1 MVNLKTKIAT
11 DTWVKASWE
20 EYIQLVENPE
30 YQKARCYYYNGELRI
45 EMSAVG
51 NDHSLDHAIIIVG
64 VNLFAIIKNI
74 PLNARDNCTYRKTGV
89 QDSQP
94 DVSYYIGENASTV
107 GRGTFIINLDNY
119 PPPDLVIEV
128 ASTSLLDD
136 MGQKRLLYEDLNV
149 KEYWIVDVENVRIIA
164 FAIADGGS
172 KRITSSGVLPGLQM
186 SVLEEALQLSRT
198 QDQSQVGAWLMA
210 QFQS

>member
-1 MVNLKTKIAT
+1 MVNLQTKIAT

-30 YQKARCYYYNGELRI
+30 YEKARCYYYNGEFRI
-45 EMSAVG
+45 EMSALG

-74 PLNARDNCTYRKTGV
+74 PLNARDNCNYRKTGI

-128 ASTSLLDD
+128 ASSSLLDD
-136 MGQKRLLYEDLNV
+136 LGQKRLLYEELNV

-186 SVLEEALQLSRT
+186 SVLEEGLQLSRT
-198 QDQSQVGAWLMA
+198 QNQSQVGAWLMA
-210 QFQS
+210 RFQQ

>member
-1 MVNLKTKIAT
+1 MVNLQTKIST

-20 EYIQLVENPE
+20 EYIQIVEKPE
-30 YQKARCYYYNGELRI
+30 YEKARCYYYNGEFRI
-45 EMSAVG
+45 EMSALG

-136 MGQKRLLYEDLNV
+136 LGQKRLLYEELNV

-210 QFQS
+210 RFQS

>member
-1 MVNLKTKIAT
+1 MVNLQNRINT

-20 EYIQLVENPE
+20 EYIEIVENPGYE
-30 YQKARCYYYNGELRI
+30 KAKCYYFNGELRI

-51 NDHSLDHAIIIVG
+51 HDHGCDRTIAALA
-64 VNLFAIIKNI
+64 VNLFCIIRGI
-74 PLNARDNCTYRKTGV
+74 PVKVITNTSYRKTNLREA
-89 QDSQP
+89 QP
-94 DVSYYIGENASTV
+94 DVSCYIGDNAQV
-107 GRGTFIINLDNY
+107 VPWGTSIINLDNY
-119 PPPDLVIEV
+119 PAPDLAIEI
-128 ASTSLLDD
+128 ATTSLLDD

-210 QFQS
+210 RFQS

>member
-1 MVNLKTKIAT
+1 MVNLKIKIPT
-11 DTWVKASWE
+11 DTWVKATWE

-30 YQKARCYYYNGELRI
+30 YEKANCYYFNGELRI
-45 EMSAVG
+45 EMSALG

-64 VNLFAIIKNI
+64 VNLFAILKNI

-89 QDSQP
+89 QDCQP
-94 DVSYYIGENASTV
+94 DVSYYIGKNAQAV
-107 GRGTFIINLDNY
+107 GRGKFIINLDDY
-119 PPPDLVIEV
+119 PPPDLAIEI

-136 MGQKRLLYEDLNV
+136 LGKKRLLYEDLNV

-172 KRITSSGVLPGLQM
+172 RRITSSGVLPGLQM
-186 SVLEEALQLSRT
+186 SVLEEALQLSRS

-210 QFQS
+210 RFQQ

>member
-1 MVNLKTKIAT
+1 MSKLQTKITT

-20 EYIQLVENPE
+20 EYVQLVENPE
-30 YQKARCYYYNGELRI
+30 YEKARCYYYNGELRI

-51 NDHSLDHAIIIVG
+51 HDHGCDNTITALA
-64 VNLFAIIKNI
+64 VNLFCIIRGI
-74 PLNARDNCTYRKTGV
+74 PVKIITNTSYRKT
-89 QDSQP
+89 DLREAQP
-94 DVSYYIGENASTV
+94 DVSCYIGDNAQV
-107 GRGTFIINLDNY
+107 VPWGTSIINLDNY
-119 PPPDLVIEV
+119 PPPDLAIEI

-172 KRITSSGVLPGLQM
+172 RRITSSGVLPGLQM

>member
-11 DTWVKASWE
+11 DTWVKANWE
-20 EYIQLVENPE
+20 EYIQVVENPSYE
-30 YQKARCYYYNGELRI
+30 KAKCYYFNGELRI

-51 NDHSLDHAIIIVG
+51 NDHSLDHAIIILG
-64 VNLFAIIKNI
+64 VNLFGIIKNI
-74 PLNARDNCTYRKTGV
+74 PLNARDNCSYRKTGV
-89 QDSQP
+89 QECQP
-94 DVSYYIGENASTV
+94 DVSYYIGENAAVV

-136 MGQKRLLYEDLNV
+136 LGQKRLLYEELNV

-164 FAIADGGS
+164 FA
-172 KRITSSGVLPGLQM
+172 
-186 SVLEEALQLSRT
+186 
-198 QDQSQVGAWLMA
+198 
-210 QFQS
+210 